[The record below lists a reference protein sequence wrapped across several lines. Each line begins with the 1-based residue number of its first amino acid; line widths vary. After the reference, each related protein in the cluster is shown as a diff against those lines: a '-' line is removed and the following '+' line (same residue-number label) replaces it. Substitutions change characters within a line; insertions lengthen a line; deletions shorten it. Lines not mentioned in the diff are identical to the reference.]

1 MKKKNYEAA
10 DKGWEKYK
18 DNLLTIFIMTV
29 STKKS
34 DASCTNSLSHD
45 NAASFREK
53 KKESW
58 LVTELQF
65 YRTGVITTPRLQ
77 ITVDHW
83 TTIIVCLNSCFDW
96 QNLSLVGHCDRAF
109 VIQCKNYV
117 T

>member
-1 MKKKNYEAA
+1 
-10 DKGWEKYK
+10 
-18 DNLLTIFIMTV
+18 MTV

-53 KKESW
+53 KKETW
-58 LVTELQF
+58 LVTGLG
-65 YRTGVITTPRLQ
+65 YRTGVITTPGLE

-83 TTIIVCLNSCFDW
+83 TIVCLNSCFDW